1 MIRYNS
7 IIEPLK
13 TFPFSCNACNAELG
27 LSNVN
32 LIQCLPLNIG
42 TILLVIVLLLLLLLL
57 AAKFIKISLMLLL
70 LLVLPLEPMVDV
82 VSNFSKI
89 LPKL

>member
-32 LIQCLPLNIG
+32 LIQCLPLNKGI
-42 TILLVIVLLLLLLLL
+42 ILLVIVLLLLLLLL

>member
-1 MIRYNS
+1 MITP

-57 AAKFIKISLMLLL
+57 LAAKFIKISLMLLL
-70 LLVLPLEPMVDV
+70 LLIIPLEPMVDV

>member
-70 LLVLPLEPMVDV
+70 LLVL
-82 VSNFSKI
+82 
-89 LPKL
+89 